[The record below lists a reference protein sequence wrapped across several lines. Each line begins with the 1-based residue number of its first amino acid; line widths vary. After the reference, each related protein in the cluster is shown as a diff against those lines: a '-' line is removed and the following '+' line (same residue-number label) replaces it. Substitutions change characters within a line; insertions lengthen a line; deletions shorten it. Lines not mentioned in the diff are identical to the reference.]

1 MMDQYKTLSITLK
14 ATNQPTNQPN
24 TKMSVEILNA
34 NIMVTELLARS
45 LENACKEVVLN
56 CVREC
61 GKAYNFNADE
71 AMSRLGLEKLVLVR
85 KPMAKKSAGPKKEKV
100 PKSTTKAFPLPFVSE
115 LVNENGCWGLSYN
128 HGLFTQ
134 CTGSKMENGA
144 YCKKCQAQADK
155 NASGKPD
162 SLCVSDRRDVGL
174 YEFKDGKGRQP
185 TPYPKALAK
194 MKLSIDDA
202 IAEASKIGIELD
214 ESHLKLPEKKSKT
227 PKTDASE
234 KKRGRPKKEV
244 AQVNAENVDDLFA
257 KLTTDAA
264 EEVSE
269 TATIVS
275 SKKTKLTEEEKAAK
289 KAELEAK
296 RAAEKAEKE
305 AKKAAEKA
313 EKEAE
318 REAKKE
324 AEKAERE
331 AKRAAEK
338 AEREAKRAAEKAE
351 REAKKAAEKAE
362 KEAKKAAEKAEKEAL
377 AAQKKG
383 TSKKQSKSAAVEQPK
398 PADVEQPKPAD
409 VEQPKPADVEQ
420 PKTEEKVKVTLITID
435 GVQYYKN
442 KATNMVMDKKTHE
455 EIGMYD
461 PETKKIIPLPKDDEL
476 DVEESEEEADS
487 EESEDEYDA

>member
-1 MMDQYKTLSITLK
+1 LK
-14 ATNQPTNQPN
+14 CFDCHKGLVENAINYAQSNQPTEQPN
-24 TKMSVEILNA
+24 IRTTKMSVEILNA

-100 PKSTTKAFPLPFVSE
+100 PKSTNKAFPLPFISE

-134 CTGSKMENGA
+134 CTGSPLRAENGS
-144 YCKKCQAQADK
+144 YCKKCQTQADK

-162 SLCVSDRRDVGL
+162 CLSVSDRRDVGL

-185 TPYPKALAK
+185 TPYPKTLAK
-194 MKLSIDDA
+194 MKLSMEDA
-202 IAEASKIGIELD
+202 VAEASKIGIELH
-214 ESHLKLPEKKSKT
+214 ESHMNMPEKKTKT
-227 PKTDASE
+227 PKTDAAE

-264 EEVSE
+264 EEVSDTE
-269 TATIVS
+269 TNVS
-275 SKKTKLTEEEKAAK
+275 SKKVKLTEEEKAAK

-296 RAAEKAEKE
+296 RAEAKALKE
-305 AKKAAEKA
+305 AEKAAEKA
-313 EKEAE
+313 AKEAE

-338 AEREAKRAAEKAE
+338 AEREAKKAAEKAE
-351 REAKKAAEKAE
+351 REAKKEALAEQK
-362 KEAKKAAEKAEKEAL
+362 KAEKEAL
-377 AAQKKG
+377 AAQKKAA
-383 TSKKQSKSAAVEQPK
+383 KKTADKTADKTAETEQTK
-398 PADVEQPKPAD
+398 PLAE
-409 VEQPKPADVEQ
+409 ET
-420 PKTEEKVKVTLITID
+420 KTAEKVKVSLITID

-442 KATNMVMDKKTHE
+442 KATNVLMDKTTHE
-455 EIGMYD
+455 EIGTYD
-461 PETKKIIPLPKDDEL
+461 AENKKIIPFPDDDEL
-476 DVEESEEEADS
+476 DVEESE
-487 EESEDEYDA
+487 DEYDEE

>member
-1 MMDQYKTLSITLK
+1 
-14 ATNQPTNQPN
+14 
-24 TKMSVEILNA
+24 MSVEILNA

-85 KPMAKKSAGPKKEKV
+85 KPMAKKSAGPSRRVEKV
-100 PKSTTKAFPLPFVSE
+100 PKPVTKTFPLPFVSE

-134 CTGSKMENGA
+134 CTGSPLRADNGA
-144 YCKKCQAQADK
+144 YCKKCQSQADK

-162 SLCVSDRRDVGL
+162 CLSVSDRRDVGI

-185 TPYPKALAK
+185 IPYPKVLAK
-194 MKLSIDDA
+194 MKLSMEDA
-202 IAEASKIGIELD
+202 VAEASKIGIVLD
-214 ESHLKLPEKKSKT
+214 DSHLNVPEKKAKT
-227 PKTDASE
+227 PKTDAAE

-269 TATIVS
+269 TESNVS
-275 SKKTKLTEEEKAAK
+275 SKKVKLTEEEKAAK

-296 RAAEKAEKE
+296 RAEAKAVKE
-305 AKKAAEKA
+305 AEKAAEKA
-313 EKEAE
+313 VKEAE
-318 REAKKE
+318 RAAKKE

-338 AEREAKRAAEKAE
+338 AKAQQEREAKKAAEKAE
-351 REAKKAAEKAE
+351 REAKKAAEKAALAE
-362 KEAKKAAEKAEKEAL
+362 QTKESKKSGKKATETKTADANTAETAVTKTAETKTAP
-377 AAQKKG
+377 
-383 TSKKQSKSAAVEQPK
+383 VEQPK
-398 PADVEQPKPAD
+398 
-409 VEQPKPADVEQ
+409 
-420 PKTEEKVKVTLITID
+420 EEKVKVSLITID

-442 KATNMVMDKKTHE
+442 KATGVLMDKTTHE
-455 EIGMYD
+455 EIGTYD
-461 PETKKIIPLPKDDEL
+461 AVNKKIIPLPDDDEL
-476 DVEESEEEADS
+476 DVEESE
-487 EESEDEYDA
+487 DEYDE

>member
-1 MMDQYKTLSITLK
+1 
-14 ATNQPTNQPN
+14 
-24 TKMSVEILNA
+24 MSVEILNA

-85 KPMAKKSAGPKKEKV
+85 KPMAKKSAGPKKDKV
-100 PKSTTKAFPLPFVSE
+100 VKPVTKTFPLPFVSA

-144 YCKKCQAQADK
+144 YCKKCQSQADK

-162 SLCVSDRRDVGL
+162 CLSVSDRKDVGL

-185 TPYPKALAK
+185 IPYPKALAK
-194 MKLSIDDA
+194 MKLSMEDA
-202 IAEASKIGIELD
+202 VAEASKIGIALD
-214 ESHLKLPEKKSKT
+214 ESHLNMPEKKTKT
-227 PKTDASE
+227 PKTDAAE

-244 AQVNAENVDDLFA
+244 AQVDAANVDDLFA

-269 TATIVS
+269 TESNVS
-275 SKKTKLTEEEKAAK
+275 SKKVKLTEEEKAAK

-296 RAAEKAEKE
+296 RAEAKALKEAEKA
-305 AKKAAEKA
+305 AKKAIKD
-313 EKEAE
+313 AE

-338 AEREAKRAAEKAE
+338 AEREAKKAAEKALAQQE
-351 REAKKAAEKAE
+351 REAKKTAE
-362 KEAKKAAEKAEKEAL
+362 KETKKVTKKAAEKSTEVKAAEPVSE
-377 AAQKKG
+377 
-383 TSKKQSKSAAVEQPK
+383 SKPAEQPSAK
-398 PADVEQPKPAD
+398 
-409 VEQPKPADVEQ
+409 
-420 PKTEEKVKVTLITID
+420 EEKVKVSLITID

-442 KATNMVMDKKTHE
+442 KATNVLMDKTTHE
-455 EIGMYD
+455 EIGTYD
-461 PETKKIIPLPKDDEL
+461 AVNKKIIPLPDDDEL
-476 DVEESEEEADS
+476 DVEESE
-487 EESEDEYDA
+487 DEYDE